1 MQNLKDINLTENDFQ
16 LLVEGLEA
24 LPEKGVAGDIMGE
37 ILMTAFMKDDDQA
50 MSEMK
55 SKREI
60 ERREKEKKKQLL
72 TEEIRILQGKL
83 LQMKRY
89 MIANGLITKV
99 HEIIE

>member
-1 MQNLKDINLTENDFQ
+1 MQNLKDINLTENDFK

-37 ILMTAFMKDDDQA
+37 LLMSAFMKGDNET
-50 MSEMK
+50 MNEMK

-60 ERREKEKKKQLL
+60 ERREKEQKKQLL
-72 TEEIRILQGKL
+72 TQEIRILQGKL

-89 MIANGLITKV
+89 MLAKGLITKV